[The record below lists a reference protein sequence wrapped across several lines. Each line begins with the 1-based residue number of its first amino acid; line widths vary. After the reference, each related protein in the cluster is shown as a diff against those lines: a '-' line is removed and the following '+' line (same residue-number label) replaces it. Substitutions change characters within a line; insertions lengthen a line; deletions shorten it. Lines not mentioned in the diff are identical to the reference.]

1 MTDPGPMRRWV
12 RLPRTFAA
20 LRHRNYRLFFGGQMV
35 SVTGSW
41 MQNMAMS
48 WLIYQLTNSALL
60 LGAIGSLGTLPM
72 LVLGVPGGVMADR
85 VEKRRILLATQSAA
99 MVLAFVVAALT
110 FGHLIR
116 PWHIAAL
123 SLLSG
128 TVFACDMPARQAF
141 VVEMV
146 EDRRHLMNAIALNS
160 SIFNGARI
168 IGPAIAGVLV
178 ASVGPAWCFLI
189 NGVSFT
195 AVLVGLLLM
204 RFPPRPRPPQE
215 TSVLADA
222 LSGLR
227 YLRANST
234 VMGLAGLLAVFSV
247 FGWSYAVLMPVFARS
262 VLHVGPR
269 GLGYLMTATGVGALA
284 GALTVAS
291 LSGRPSRSV
300 LFGGALLLSAA
311 LLGFSASRAFALSL
325 GLAALAGFGGVAF
338 MSTANTTFQMSVPDE
353 VRGRMMGVWALVF
366 AGSAP
371 LGSFQMG
378 IVAQYFGAPTAV
390 AIGAAISAVAALGAL
405 VLLARRRRGP
415 APGEST

>member
-1 MTDPGPMRRWV
+1 MSDSIPGRTW

-20 LRHRNYRLFFGGQMV
+20 LGHRNYRLFCAGQMV

-41 MQNMAMS
+41 MQNMALS
-48 WLIYQLTNSALL
+48 WLIYKLTNSAFL

-99 MVLAFVVAALT
+99 MVLALVVAVLT

-195 AVLVGLLLM
+195 AVLGGLLLM
-204 RFPPRPRPPQE
+204 RFPARPRQRQE

-234 VMGLAGLLAVFSV
+234 VMGLAALLAVFSV

-262 VLHVGPR
+262 VLHVGPQ
-269 GLGYLMTATGVGALA
+269 GLGYLMTATGVGALL

-291 LSGRPSRSV
+291 SSGRPSRRV

-311 LLGFSASRAFALSL
+311 LLGFSASRAFELSL

-390 AIGAAISAVAALGAL
+390 AIGAAITAVAAVTAL
-405 VLLARRRRGP
+405 LVVARRRGP
-415 APGEST
+415 APGESG

>member
-1 MTDPGPMRRWV
+1 MSDSIPGRTW

-20 LRHRNYRLFFGGQMV
+20 LGHRNYRLFCAGQMV

-41 MQNMAMS
+41 MQNMALS
-48 WLIYQLTNSALL
+48 WLIYKLTNSAFL

-99 MVLAFVVAALT
+99 MVLALVVAVLT

-195 AVLVGLLLM
+195 AVLGGLLLM
-204 RFPPRPRPPQE
+204 RFPARPRQRQE

-234 VMGLAGLLAVFSV
+234 VMGLAALLAVFSV

-262 VLHVGPR
+262 VLHVGPQ
-269 GLGYLMTATGVGALA
+269 GLGYLMTATGVGALL

-291 LSGRPSRSV
+291 SSGRPSRRV

-311 LLGFSASRAFALSL
+311 LLGFSASRAFELSL

-390 AIGAAISAVAALGAL
+390 AIGAAICAVAALGAL
-405 VLLARRRRGP
+405 VLLARRRRGASP
-415 APGEST
+415 DEAT